1 MINNNN
7 QIKQE
12 IEKRSIYNDTDS
24 GKMFLYA
31 LLAPF
36 ILSLLISVVVSS
48 IASGQDIK
56 SDVITGHFGY
66 DIVSSFLVFA
76 VLVSLVFI
84 YNKQNKISHKAL
96 NLKFKMKWHTYLIL
110 IAIAVTS
117 LLGIQYFISTI
128 DDFLKLV
135 HFPLQS
141 DLGGLSPTNGWMYIL
156 SVIFLAI
163 TPALCEELVFRG
175 VILNGLRSRF
185 NDYIAIT
192 LSALMFALM
201 HSSLQQLVYP
211 FFFFFFMGWIVVRT
225 GSLVSS
231 MLVHLINNFLVVT
244 FAFIQNK
251 TGFSFDLPHKWWF
264 YLLAIA
270 LVLITFAIYY
280 IIDRFYFKHK
290 SYETREKTSIK
301 TSKYL
306 YISFGVSAILYLV
319 ATILAI
325 AA

>member
-1 MINNNN
+1 
-7 QIKQE
+7 
-12 IEKRSIYNDTDS
+12 
-24 GKMFLYA
+24 
-31 LLAPF
+31 
-36 ILSLLISVVVSS
+36 
-48 IASGQDIK
+48 
-56 SDVITGHFGY
+56 
-66 DIVSSFLVFA
+66 
-76 VLVSLVFI
+76 
-84 YNKQNKISHKAL
+84 
-96 NLKFKMKWHTYLIL
+96 MKWHTYLIL

-211 FFFFFFMGWIVVRT
+211 FLMGLIMGWIVVRT

-231 MLVHLINNFLVVT
+231 MLVHLINNSKQDRL
-244 FAFIQNK
+244 FI
-251 TGFSFDLPHKWWF
+251 
-264 YLLAIA
+264 
-270 LVLITFAIYY
+270 
-280 IIDRFYFKHK
+280 
-290 SYETREKTSIK
+290 
-301 TSKYL
+301 
-306 YISFGVSAILYLV
+306 
-319 ATILAI
+319 
-325 AA
+325 